1 MNEVPDPRVGTV
13 LQGRYKI
20 LERKTAGSMGVVYR
34 GERLTLKRAVAI
46 KFLNEGYAATEDG
59 RRRFEVE
66 ARAMSR
72 LEHPNCVPVTDFGV
86 DDHSPYLVMDY
97 VSGRTLRDLLVAE
110 WRVAPARA
118 VGLVRQILSGLAH
131 AHTQGIIHRDIK
143 PENILVTTVEGHGEH
158 VRIVDFGLAKLR
170 DEGSM
175 TTGVAI
181 GTPGYMSP
189 EQTIGEKADERAD
202 VYACGIILY
211 ELLAG
216 AKPFQ
221 GQTPFDIMRQHRDTP
236 PPPLETTAAGVAISS
251 HLEAVVMKALAKS
264 REDRYQ
270 SASEFRAALEAVDEA
285 HGRRSARGGKWALL
299 GLGALAMAGG
309 AFFAW
314 TQWVREDG
322 AAAPSPRGEVA
333 EKRVPE
339 EKAEKPKPKRE
350 PKVAKVE
357 PAPDAAPAPPKKK
370 VEPAEI
376 RKLRAAAASSGDYTE
391 ALAALEEMR
400 AADPSSTDVH
410 YALANLYAESQ
421 RWPDAIASY
430 AAILRLDAAY
440 KTDARLIGDVVEA
453 LGSDDAYQ
461 VAARLIEN
469 ELGAAAL
476 PRLEEASRSTNP
488 ELRTRAGLVL
498 SGLKQRL

>member
-175 TTGVAI
+175 TTGVAV

-251 HLEAVVMKALAKS
+251 RLEAVVMKALAKA

-285 HGRRSARGGKWALL
+285 HGRRSSRGGKWALL

-314 TQWVREDG
+314 TQFVRDDNP
-322 AAAPSPRGEVA
+322 APPRGDVA
-333 EKRVPE
+333 EKRAPE
-339 EKAEKPKPKRE
+339 EKVEKPKPKPKRE
-350 PKVAKVE
+350 PKVAV
-357 PAPDAAPAPPKKK
+357 APDAAPEPPKKK

-376 RKLRAAAASSGDYTE
+376 RKLRAAAAASGDYTE
-391 ALAALEEMR
+391 AVAALEQMR

-430 AAILRLDAAY
+430 AATLRLDAAY
-440 KTDARLIGDVVEA
+440 KTDTRLISDVVEA

-469 ELGAAAL
+469 ELGATAV
-476 PRLEEASRSTNP
+476 PRLEEASRSTNA

-498 SGLKQRL
+498 SGLKERL